1 MMKIYYF
8 DSSALVKRY
17 HFEKGTK
24 TVDDII
30 YELKKGDEAVISYF
44 AILEIVSALRRKL
57 KNKEITKKVFDM
69 AIATFLSEMTDYFSV
84 RPIDEKILSI
94 ATNLVIEYGLRAAD
108 SLHLATAKEIA
119 DFTGKSVVF
128 IASDKELLD
137 TAILEKIETLDPEKE

>member
-17 HFEKGTK
+17 HFEKRTK
-24 TVDDII
+24 TVDNII
-30 YELKKGDEAVISYF
+30 YELEKGDEAVISYF
-44 AILEIVSALRRKL
+44 AVLEIISALRRKL

-69 AIATFLSEMTDYFSV
+69 AIATFLSEVTEYFSV
-84 RPIDEKILSI
+84 RPIDEQILSI
-94 ATNLVIEYGLRAAD
+94 ATDLVIEHGLRAAD

-119 DFTGKSVVF
+119 DFTGKSIVF

-137 TAILEKIETLDPEKE
+137 AAVLEKIEILDPEKE

>member
-17 HFEKGTK
+17 HSEKGTEI
-24 TVDDII
+24 VDKII
-30 YELKKGDEAVISYF
+30 YELGKGDEAVISYF

-69 AIATFLSEMTDYFSV
+69 AIATFLSEVTEYFSV
-84 RPIDEKILSI
+84 RPIDEQILSI
-94 ATNLVIEYGLRAAD
+94 ATNLVIEHGLKAAD

-119 DFTGKSVVF
+119 NFTSKSVVF

-137 TAILEKIETLDPEKE
+137 TATLEKIETLDPEKG

>member
-1 MMKIYYF
+1 MKIYYF

-17 HFEKGTK
+17 HFEEGTK
-24 TVDDII
+24 TVDNIL
-30 YELKKGDEAVISYF
+30 YELKKKDEAVISYF

-69 AIATFLSEMTDYFSV
+69 AIATFLSEVTDYFSV

-137 TAILEKIETLDPEKE
+137 IAALEKIETLDPEKS